1 MVYFGVSTMDIPV
14 HVFIHILLA
23 HAHQYNLM
31 RKIYLSVNDMT
42 CFLRSVASVETKNN
56 LSLKCST

>member
-1 MVYFGVSTMDIPV
+1 MDIPV